1 MNNEFEFFWNGPF
14 SQWYSSK
21 FVKDGLEFNCC
32 EQYMMYRK
40 AELFD
45 DYEMRS
51 KIMKTNNP
59 KDQKAF
65 GRLVKNFDEKLWNY
79 VAQDIVYAGNY
90 AKFSQNP
97 RLLKALLETGDKIL
111 VEASPYD
118 RIWGIGLSELDAKKT
133 SPENW
138 KGLNL
143 LGIVLTKVRDD
154 LKIIKPSVGNYFE
167 I

>member
-1 MNNEFEFFWNGPF
+1 MK
-14 SQWYSSK
+14 SK
-21 FVKDGLEFNCC
+21 
-32 EQYMMYRK
+32 
-40 AELFD
+40 
-45 DYEMRS
+45 
-51 KIMKTNNP
+51 NP
-59 KDQKAF
+59 KNMKAF
-65 GRLVKNFDEKLWNY
+65 GRLVKNFDENLWNS

-97 RLLKALLETGDKIL
+97 KLLKALLDTGDRLL

-118 RIWGIGLSELDAKKT
+118 KIWGIGLSELDARKT

-143 LGIVLTKVRDD
+143 LGKILTKVRDD
-154 LKIIKPSVGNYFE
+154 LKIIKPSAENYFE